1 MISSF
6 GDYSSL
12 IGDDAALADKE
23 LLKSS
28 DSSMTAG
35 SSNVEDDVNSLLQY
49 SNKIQKCGLEAT
61 EADATVLFDLFQ
73 RVLAKSPPLVKY
85 EIGDLKM
92 KLNGTWKLLYTNSEM
107 FKVNDDK

>member
-1 MISSF
+1 MIISSF

-23 LLKSS
+23 LLKSR
-28 DSSMTAG
+28 DSMIG
-35 SSNVEDDVNSLLQY
+35 SSDVEDDVNSLIEY
-49 SNKIQKCGLEAT
+49 SNKIQKCGLEAS
-61 EADATVLFDLFQ
+61 EADATALFDLFQ
-73 RVLAKSPPLVKY
+73 RVLTKSTPLVKY

-107 FKVNDDK
+107 FKVSHTF